1 MPIARVGAPPVRE
14 MIDSSPTSPAA
25 CSICSAVIGAPVS
38 GRLLTYSAAVAAVPP
53 VWAAGALSVKY
64 RCWFRIAAVISAMMP
79 TNDSVIMPP

>member
-1 MPIARVGAPPVRE
+1 MPIASVGAPPVRE
-14 MIDSSPTSPAA
+14 TIDSSPTSRRPA
-25 CSICSAVIGAPVS
+25 SICSAVIGSPVS
-38 GRLLTYSAAVAAVPP
+38 GRLLTYSAAVAAVLP